1 VKLFLQNR
9 KIYKPFFPYITSL
22 KLQNNKMTYNNISRL
37 QELYLQ
43 NSRYSSSKLENLF
56 YDSLLQWPRN
66 AYFER
71 LKPDAALLKEALT
84 SYATPA
90 TSTVAEQVFGNQAR
104 QEKIGLKHLANI
116 LYERAVL
123 HRKHL
128 KDIDRRLMESQ
139 EKLSIIKMH
148 FPVDG
153 GRSQQ
158 NLERLIIELEKQKR
172 DEDINFWKDTLDI
185 RQKLIEQAAEYS
197 ATKRRKD
204 MLYSVEG

>member
-1 VKLFLQNR
+1 
-9 KIYKPFFPYITSL
+9 
-22 KLQNNKMTYNNISRL
+22 MTYNNIARL
-37 QELYLQ
+37 QELYFQ
-43 NSRYSSSKLENLF
+43 NSRYSGSKLENLF

-66 AYFER
+66 GYFER

-84 SYATPA
+84 SYTTPA
-90 TSTVAEQVFGNQAR
+90 PSTVAEQVFGNQAR

-123 HRKHL
+123 HRNHL

-158 NLERLIIELEKQKR
+158 SLERLVIELEKQR
-172 DEDINFWKDTLDI
+172 HDEEINFWKDTTEI
-185 RQKLIEQAAEYS
+185 RQKLFDSAVAYS

-204 MLYSVEG
+204 MLYGVEG

>member
-1 VKLFLQNR
+1 
-9 KIYKPFFPYITSL
+9 
-22 KLQNNKMTYNNISRL
+22 MTYNNTTRL
-37 QELYLQ
+37 QELYFQ
-43 NSRYSSSKLENLF
+43 NSRYSGSKLENLF

-66 AYFER
+66 GYFER

-123 HRKHL
+123 HRNHL

-158 NLERLIIELEKQKR
+158 NLERLVIELEKQR
-172 DEDINFWKDTLDI
+172 HDEEINFWKDSTEI
-185 RQKLIEQAAEYS
+185 RQKLFEDALAYS

-204 MLYSVEG
+204 MLYGVEG